1 MNIQNILFL
10 AESYL
15 HLLKRAG
22 GKKRNKK
29 KMKIVIP
36 DDYQDIVRSLDSY
49 RLLAG
54 HEVTV
59 YHDTVK
65 DLDLLAERFKD
76 ADAIVLIRERTKITS
91 ELLDRLTNLK
101 LISQTGGGYPH
112 IDVAACSRHGV
123 PVAVPGR
130 ARRAESDNTSSSTGE
145 LTWALI
151 LASVRHLPQ
160 EVEAMKA
167 GKWQTTLGRS
177 LYGLTLGIFGFG
189 NIGRQVAGYGRA
201 FGMNVVVWG
210 REGSLARAKEQGYA
224 TAASQEELFETSDIL
239 SLHLKLSAETHGIV
253 KKTDL
258 ARMKPDALIVN
269 TSRAPLIEH
278 GALESALAEG
288 RPGFAA
294 VDVYEVEPVTDHPL
308 LHMPNVICT
317 PHLGYVEK
325 NSYENLFEPAF
336 EQVVAFAE
344 GRPAN
349 IVNPEVLKKSG
360 EA

>member
-1 MNIQNILFL
+1 
-10 AESYL
+10 
-15 HLLKRAG
+15 
-22 GKKRNKK
+22 
-29 KMKIVIP
+29 MKIVIP
-36 DDYQDIVRSLDSY
+36 DDYQDIVRSLDSFK
-49 RLLAG
+49 LLAG
-54 HEVTV
+54 HEVTI

-76 ADAIVLIRERTKITS
+76 ADALVLIRERTKITP
-91 ELLDRLTNLK
+91 ELLDRLPNLK
-101 LISQTGGGYPH
+101 LISQTGGYPH
-112 IDVAACSRHGV
+112 IDVAACTRHGV

-130 ARRAESDNTSSSTGE
+130 ARRAESDHTSSSTGE

-151 LASVRHLPQ
+151 LASARHLPQ
-160 EVEAMKA
+160 EVEGMKA
-167 GKWQTTLGRS
+167 GKWQTSFGRS

-189 NIGRQVAGYGRA
+189 NIGQQVAGYGRA
-201 FGMNVVVWG
+201 FGMKVVVWG
-210 REGSLARAKEQGYA
+210 REGSLARAREQGYA
-224 TAASQEELFETSDIL
+224 VAASQAELFEVADVL
-239 SLHLKLSAETHGIV
+239 SLHLKLTADTRGIV
-253 KKTDL
+253 TKADL

-294 VDVYEVEPVTDHPL
+294 VDVYEEEPVTDHPL

-325 NSYENLFEPAF
+325 SSYENLFEPAF
-336 EQVVAFAE
+336 TQVVAFAE
-344 GRPAN
+344 GRPEN

-360 EA
+360 AV